1 MRHEDMQYT
10 VVMDDGAESV
20 VLGRLAD
27 LDLGGAAYMAAITK
41 HPLRNVYL
49 RQGARTLKQNLGEP
63 APLIVPPP
71 DPDLRSWS
79 VHLIRGRRLELLG
92 YIDAVDEAAATG
104 KAIDL
109 FSLTEAQRKR
119 LAVNPRQS

>member
-1 MRHEDMQYT
+1 MEHEDLPYKI
-10 VVMDDGAESV
+10 VLDDGSESV

-27 LDLGGAAYMAAITK
+27 PELGGAAYMAAITK
-41 HPLRNVYL
+41 HPRRKVYL
-49 RQGARTLKQNLGEP
+49 RQGARTIKQNLGEL
-63 APLIVPPP
+63 APLIAPLP
-71 DPDLRSWS
+71 DPNLRSWS

-92 YIDAVDEAAATG
+92 YIDAADEAAATG

-119 LAVNPRQS
+119 LAINPR